1 MRKLFS
7 PVLLIILVLSPL
19 VFGEQIRG
27 DYLETRSADIYTGSC
42 FANGEVNLVGNEA
55 ILAWHV
61 ESGTW
66 NGVPLD
72 GLTVAAAVRAR
83 ATLGDP
89 YADPYPAQAVLIIDE
104 QANDRQRAAL
114 TAFAQHVAGELLRN
128 IEQVIY
134 APTELAVN
142 HEKHGAAM
150 LRAGRF
156 ATVHT
161 RSLNEGD
168 HLCGN
173 EATFYPPLTET
184 KHAMPAV
191 AITDSYRGPGLGTDW
206 ELHGKRSAFVGTFA
220 L

>member
-1 MRKLFS
+1 MPRRLAPRFKGGTSGSHRRIHIGTIGSSYARQRLTRRGINT
-7 PVLLIILVLSPL
+7 LKILTAGRLNP
-19 VFGEQIRG
+19 
-27 DYLETRSADIYTGSC
+27 
-42 FANGEVNLVGNEA
+42 
-55 ILAWHV
+55 
-61 ESGTW
+61 
-66 NGVPLD
+66 
-72 GLTVAAAVRAR
+72 
-83 ATLGDP
+83 
-89 YADPYPAQAVLIIDE
+89 LIIDE

-114 TAFAQHVAGELLRN
+114 TAFAQHMAGELLRN